1 MIYPR
6 DLYVPHL
13 DAILSNLGKSIL
25 IFQLRQPLVVSGFYL
40 EECTCSYHNVV
51 AIIVCLLSLLYLLK
65 NNRVPFK
72 PYTYF
77 PSSSRVANGMG
88 MFCNICEMPK
98 FSTLYPSDAISFF
111 FFFCITIDHLIYLFS
126 TSSLPDCYFCSMWR
140 VYLIFFNVKYLWT
153 FFHFFIVNFFVPA
166 SC

>member
-111 FFFCITIDHLIYLFS
+111 FFFLYNYWSSYLSVLNFQLTWLLLLFDVES
-126 TSSLPDCYFCSMWR
+126 
-140 VYLIFFNVKYLWT
+140 IFNIF
-153 FFHFFIVNFFVPA
+153 
-166 SC
+166 